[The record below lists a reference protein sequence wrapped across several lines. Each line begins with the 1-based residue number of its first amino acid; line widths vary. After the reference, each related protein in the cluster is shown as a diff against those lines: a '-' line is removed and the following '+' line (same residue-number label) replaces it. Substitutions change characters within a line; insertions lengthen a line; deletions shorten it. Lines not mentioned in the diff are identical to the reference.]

1 MPPRLAPNLPTSRTV
16 GAHIHALRTA
26 RGWSLREVARQAEI
40 AGKAIG
46 YSTIG
51 RIERNRNRNE
61 PAVAVIV
68 DDLVTLAAVFG
79 VQPAHL
85 LTTPGC
91 FVCMDKPP
99 TGFTCRTCGAEA

>member
-1 MPPRLAPNLPTSRTV
+1 MPPRLAPDLPTSRTV

-26 RGWSLREVARQAEI
+26 RGWSLREVARQAGTE
-40 AGKAIG
+40 GKAIG
-46 YSTIG
+46 FATIG
-51 RIERNRNRNE
+51 RIERNRDPAQ

-79 VQPAHL
+79 VQPQQL
-85 LTTPGC
+85 LTAPGC

-99 TGFTCRTCGAEA
+99 AGFTCRTCGAEA

>member
-16 GAHIHALRTA
+16 GAHIHTLRTA
-26 RGWSLREVARQAEI
+26 RGWSLREVARQTEV
-40 AGKAIG
+40 AGKPIG

-51 RIERNRNRNE
+51 RIESNRDPNH

-79 VQPAHL
+79 VRPEQL
-85 LTTPGC
+85 LTAPCC

-99 TGFTCRTCGAEA
+99 AGFACRTCGAEA

>member
-1 MPPRLAPNLPTSRTV
+1 MPPRLAQDLPTSRTV

-26 RGWSLREVARQAEI
+26 RGWSLRAL
-40 AGKAIG
+40 
-46 YSTIG
+46 G
-51 RIERNRNRNE
+51 RHTGPPASRSATPPSAASKQPRPHQ

-79 VQPAHL
+79 VQPEQL
-85 LTTPGC
+85 LTAPGC

>member
-68 DDLVTLAAVFG
+68 DDLIALAAVFG
-79 VQPAHL
+79 LRPEQL
-85 LTTPGC
+85 LIPPGC
-91 FVCMDKPP
+91 FTCMDKPP
-99 TGFTCRTCGAEA
+99 AGFTCRTCGAEA